1 MAALPAA
8 GLVLAAGGS
17 RRLGTP
23 KQLLATAHRDD
34 GATLVERAARALLD
48 AGCTPVLVIVG
59 SSAHAVRDAVSMLP
73 VQCVE
78 NSHWERGMGTSI
90 ACGVQRLAAPEFGSI
105 DAVLIVSCDMPSVTT
120 AHLRALIDA
129 APTGGER
136 VASAYAGP
144 DAKADAKA
152 EAEPVRGIPALLPR
166 ADWEALAALDGDQGA
181 RALLRQAQTRT
192 VLLPHGTFDLDTPAD
207 VDRWRRAVTA
217 GPPPAP

>member
-1 MAALPAA
+1 
-8 GLVLAAGGS
+8 
-17 RRLGTP
+17 
-23 KQLLATAHRDD
+23 
-34 GATLVERAARALLD
+34 
-48 AGCTPVLVIVG
+48 
-59 SSAHAVRDAVSMLP
+59 
-73 VQCVE
+73 
-78 NSHWERGMGTSI
+78 MGTSI
-90 ACGVQRLAAPEFGSI
+90 ACGVQRLAAPEFGPI

-144 DAKADAKA
+144 DA
-152 EAEPVRGIPALLPR
+152 EAVRGIPALLPR

>member
-1 MAALPAA
+1 VSGGTPPRAA

-48 AGCTPVLVIVG
+48 AGCSPVLVIVG
-59 SSAHAVRDAVSMLP
+59 SSAHAVRNAVSMLP

-78 NSHWERGMGTSI
+78 NSQWERGMGTSI

-144 DAKADAKA
+144 DADV

-207 VDRWRRAVTA
+207 VDRWRRAVTE

>member
-1 MAALPAA
+1 VAALPAA

-23 KQLLATAHRDD
+23 KQLLATAHHAD

-48 AGCTPVLVIVG
+48 AGCAPVLVIVG

-90 ACGVQRLAAPEFGSI
+90 ACGVQRLAAPEFSSI

-144 DAKADAKA
+144 

>member
-48 AGCTPVLVIVG
+48 AGCAPVLVIVG

-90 ACGVQRLAAPEFGSI
+90 ACGVQRLAAPEFSSI

-144 DAKADAKA
+144 

-166 ADWEALAALDGDQGA
+166 ADWEALAALDCDQGA